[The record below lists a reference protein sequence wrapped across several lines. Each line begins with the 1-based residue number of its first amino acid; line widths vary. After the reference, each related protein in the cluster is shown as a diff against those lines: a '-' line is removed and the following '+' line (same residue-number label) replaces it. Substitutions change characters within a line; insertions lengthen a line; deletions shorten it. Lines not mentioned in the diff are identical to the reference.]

1 MLSTVSS
8 TWQWRADGTD
18 IPGATSPTYTV
29 QPGDVGKTLSVA
41 EHLTATGY
49 QATTLVSGVDR
60 RRPGA
65 GDLAGADADGLR
77 YAAGRVAAAR

>member
-49 QATTLVSGVDR
+49 QATTIAS
-60 RRPGA
+60 A
-65 GDLAGADADGLR
+65 
-77 YAAGRVAAAR
+77 